1 MKNIILFV
9 SIFLLYACDSKKNN
23 NSSVDKHKIAIVIHG
38 GAGDFDRTNLT
49 DEQKSVYISTLRQA
63 VTRGYKILKAKGSGI
78 DAVEKTIVI
87 LENSPLFNAGKGAV
101 LTNMGKNELDASIM
115 NGKTLE
121 AGAVAGIT
129 NVKNP
134 ISLSRKVMEYSKH
147 VFLSGLG
154 AETFAK
160 EQGLEIVD
168 PSYFYTERRM
178 DQLKEKQKH
187 TQITTVSPLSA
198 DYKYGTVGC
207 VALDCDGNIVAGT
220 STGGIT
226 NKRWGRIGDSPVI
239 GAGTYANNKTC
250 GVSSTGTGEYF
261 IRGVVAYDI
270 SALME
275 YKNMSLKEAAKK
287 VIQNKLTKIGG
298 DGGIIAIDHKG
309 NITKEFNTSGMFRAS
324 VDTEGNVE
332 VDIF

>member
-1 MKNIILFV
+1 MGICNTYKILNIMKNIIFFLFV
-9 SIFLLYACDSKKNN
+9 LLLYACDSKKNN
-23 NSSVDKHKIAIVIHG
+23 SSPEDNNKIAIVIHG
-38 GAGDFDRTNLT
+38 GAGDFDRANLT
-49 DEQKSVYISTLRQA
+49 PDQKAAYISTLRQA
-63 VTRGYKILKAKGSGI
+63 VSQGYEILKAKGSGI
-78 DAVEKTIVI
+78 DAVEKAINI

-134 ISLSRKVMEYSKH
+134 ISLSRKVMENSKH

-154 AETFAK
+154 AEAFAK

-178 DQLKEKQKH
+178 EQFKENQKMSQSS
-187 TQITTVSPLSA
+187 TIYPISA

-207 VALDCDGNIVAGT
+207 VALDYDGNIIAGT

-226 NKRWGRIGDSPVI
+226 NKRWGRIGDSPII

-287 VIQNKLTKIGG
+287 VIQDKLTKIGEM
-298 DGGIIAIDHKG
+298 A
-309 NITKEFNTSGMFRAS
+309 
-324 VDTEGNVE
+324 VL
-332 VDIF
+332 